1 MEIDFTDNVD
11 GNDSEN
17 IQNQQPPADTDTNI
31 KSDLKRAIYDSRIL
45 ILKKENETFLESSIK
60 NLYLC

>member
-45 ILKKENETFLESSIK
+45 ILKKKMKLFWK
-60 NLYLC
+60 VD